1 MLRDRGSSGIGDGR
15 AHVRCA
21 FVAAGNEGDLMQ
33 FDLNFERDE
42 VYECGAVLLAVLACP
57 GAEEL

>member
-1 MLRDRGSSGIGDGR
+1 MLRGRDSSGIGDGR

-21 FVAAGNEGDLMQ
+21 FVAAGNEGSLMQ

-42 VYECGAVLLAVLACP
+42 VYECGAVLLAVW
-57 GAEEL
+57 